1 MKKRTVVCE
10 LEEYDAPSNLPAYE
24 ADLLSNAITAR
35 KNSYAPY
42 SKFNVGAA
50 VLLEGG
56 EVVLGNNQ
64 ENACYPSGLC
74 AERVALYAAAANY
87 PGKRILGIAI
97 SAASQLHKVNRP
109 VGPCGNCR
117 QSIMEYEVKQQ
128 TPIFLIM
135 QGAEGAILKSN
146 SLQNIMPISFDDSF
160 LGDY

>member
-10 LEEYDAPSNLPAYE
+10 LEEYDTSSKLSANE
-24 ADLLSNAITAR
+24 ADLLSSAITAR

-87 PGKRILGIAI
+87 PGKKILGIAI
-97 SAASQLHKVNRP
+97 SAGSKLHKVDRP

-135 QGAEGAILKSN
+135 QGDEGVILKSN